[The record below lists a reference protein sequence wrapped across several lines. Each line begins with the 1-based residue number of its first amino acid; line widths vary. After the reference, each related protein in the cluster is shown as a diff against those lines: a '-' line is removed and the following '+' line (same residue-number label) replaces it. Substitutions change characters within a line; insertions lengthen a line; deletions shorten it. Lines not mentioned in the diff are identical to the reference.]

1 MTLKLLDRL
10 MNRHRPE
17 PKSESESE
25 PEPRDPTQLRYVY
38 RVVVDGERDDK
49 LLVRDEPVTIDAEVP
64 FRGRAVIV
72 DRIEEIHERD
82 AAGRDLGERL
92 ESKPEVQIARTL
104 ICREIVPVTD

>member
-17 PKSESESE
+17 PKSEPE
-25 PEPRDPTQLRYVY
+25 PEDPTQLRYVY
-38 RVVVDGERDDK
+38 RVVVDAERDDK

-72 DRIEEIHERD
+72 DRIEEIHEKD
-82 AAGRDLGERL
+82 AAGGDLGERL
-92 ESKPEVQIARTL
+92 ESKPDVQIARTL
-104 ICREIVPVTD
+104 ICREVVPVTD

>member
-17 PKSESESE
+17 PKSEPE
-25 PEPRDPTQLRYVY
+25 PEDPTQLRYVY
-38 RVVVDGERDDK
+38 RVVVDAERDDK

-72 DRIEEIHERD
+72 DGSRRSMRKTPRAETSANASSRSPRYRSR
-82 AAGRDLGERL
+82 A
-92 ESKPEVQIARTL
+92 P
-104 ICREIVPVTD
+104 